1 MKVILKEDVEGLGK
15 AGDIVNV
22 KDGYA
27 RNYLIPRGLA
37 IRATDKNVKS
47 LEKQKRMILE
57 RIDKER
63 RRLKQFAE
71 RLSELTVKIKKKAG
85 EEGKLF
91 GSVTSK
97 DIAEALES
105 MGYEV
110 DRKKIIL
117 DDPIKSIGNYTVKI
131 KLASEIEAELAVEVV
146 PEE

>member
-91 GSVTSK
+91 GSVTTK

-105 MGYEV
+105 MGYEI

-117 DDPIKSIGNYTVKI
+117 DEPIKSIGNYTVKI